1 MMAVRE
7 KEILLL
13 ISSLKTRDKGYE
25 MLISDYQKP
34 LYFFIRRMLL
44 NHEDTNDV
52 LQDTFVRVFKGV
64 DRFRGESALG
74 TWMHSIAY
82 REALGHIQRSK
93 RMLKGDWD
101 GNILENVKQLE
112 EDAQY
117 SGDEM
122 QLKLQ
127 AMVAA
132 LPEKQR
138 AVFVMKYY
146 EEKKYTE
153 IAEITG
159 TSVGAL
165 KASYHHAVEK
175 IKSAIQSN
183 DWINEQIKNGNEE

>member
-1 MMAVRE
+1 MVERE
-7 KEILLL
+7 KEILIL
-13 ISSLKTRDKGYE
+13 ISVSKTRNKGYE

-52 LQDTFVRVFKGV
+52 LQETFVRVFKGI
-64 DRFRGESALG
+64 DNFRGESKLG

-82 REALGHIQRSK
+82 REALGHIQRNK

-101 GNILENVKQLE
+101 GHILENVKQLE
-112 EDAQY
+112 EDAHY
-117 SGDEM
+117 TGDDM
-122 QLKLQ
+122 QRRLH

-138 AVFVMKYY
+138 AVFIMKYY

-165 KASYHHAVEK
+165 KASFHHAVEK
-175 IKSAIQSN
+175 IKQDIQH
-183 DWINEQIKNGNEE
+183 NEMKVELNAKDHEE

>member
-1 MMAVRE
+1 MVERE

-13 ISSLKTRDKGYE
+13 ISVSKTRDKGYE

-52 LQDTFVRVFKGV
+52 LQDTFVRVFKGI
-64 DRFRGESALG
+64 DKFRGESKLG

-82 REALGHIQRSK
+82 REALGHIERSK

-101 GNILENVKQLE
+101 GLIIENVKQLE
-112 EDAQY
+112 EDAHY
-117 SGDEM
+117 SGDEI
-122 QLKLQ
+122 QLRLQ

-153 IAEITG
+153 IAAITG

-165 KASYHHAVEK
+165 KASFHHAVEK
-175 IKSAIQSN
+175 IKQDIQK
-183 DWINEQIKNGNEE
+183 NEWKVELNERQNEE

>member
-1 MMAVRE
+1 MAVRE

-13 ISSLKTRDKGYE
+13 ISVSKTRDKGYE

-64 DRFRGESALG
+64 DKFRGESALG

-101 GNILENVKQLE
+101 GQILENVSQLE
-112 EDAQY
+112 GDAHY

-183 DWINEQIKNGNEE
+183 EWINEQVEYGNEE

>member
-1 MMAVRE
+1 MVGRE
-7 KEILLL
+7 KEILKLV
-13 ISSLKTRDKGYE
+13 SVSKTRNKGYE

-52 LQDTFVRVFKGV
+52 LQDTFVRVFKGI
-64 DRFRGESALG
+64 DKFRGESKLG

-82 REALGHIQRSK
+82 REALGHIERSK

-101 GNILENVKQLE
+101 GLIIENVKQLE
-112 EDAQY
+112 EDVHY

-122 QLKLQ
+122 QLRLQ

-153 IAEITG
+153 IAAITG

-165 KASYHHAVEK
+165 KASFHHAVEK
-175 IKSAIQSN
+175 IKQDIQK
-183 DWINEQIKNGNEE
+183 NEWKVELNERQNEE

>member
-1 MMAVRE
+1 MAVRE
-7 KEILLL
+7 KEILTL

-25 MLISDYQKP
+25 MLIFDYQKP

-64 DRFRGESALG
+64 DKFRGESALG

-101 GNILENVKQLE
+101 VQIVENVRQLE
-112 EDAQY
+112 GDAHY

-122 QLKLQ
+122 QMRLQ

-153 IAEITG
+153 IAAITG

-165 KASYHHAVEK
+165 KASFHHAVEK
-175 IKSAIQSN
+175 IKQDIQK
-183 DWINEQIKNGNEE
+183 NEWKVELNERQNEE

>member
-1 MMAVRE
+1 MAVRE
-7 KEILLL
+7 KEILTL

-25 MLISDYQKP
+25 MLISDYQKQ

-64 DRFRGESALG
+64 DNFRGESALG

-82 REALGHIQRSK
+82 REALGHIQKSK

-101 GNILENVKQLE
+101 GQIVENVKQLE
-112 EDAQY
+112 GEAHY

>member
-1 MMAVRE
+1 MPVRE
-7 KEILLL
+7 KEILTL

-64 DRFRGESALG
+64 DKFRGESALG

-112 EDAQY
+112 EDTHY

-122 QLKLQ
+122 QMRLQ

-138 AVFVMKYY
+138 AVFVLKYY

>member
-1 MMAVRE
+1 MVGRE
-7 KEILLL
+7 KKILEF
-13 ISSLKTRDKGYE
+13 ISVSKTRNKGYE
-25 MLISDYQKP
+25 MLITDYQKP

-52 LQDTFVRVFKGV
+52 LQETFVRVFKGI
-64 DRFRGESALG
+64 DKFRGESALG

-82 REALGHIQRSK
+82 REALGHIQKSK
-93 RMLKGDWD
+93 RMVKGEWD
-101 GNILENVKQLE
+101 EQILENVKQLE
-112 EDAQY
+112 EDAHY
-117 SGDEM
+117 TGEEM
-122 QLKLQ
+122 QMRLQ

-175 IKSAIQSN
+175 IKTSIQTN
-183 DWINEQIKNGNEE
+183 EWIIEQIENGKEE

>member
-1 MMAVRE
+1 MAVRE
-7 KEILLL
+7 KEILTL

-64 DRFRGESALG
+64 DKFRGESALG

-112 EDAQY
+112 EDTHY

-122 QLKLQ
+122 QMRLQ

>member
-1 MMAVRE
+1 MVRRE
-7 KEILLL
+7 KEILAL
-13 ISSLKTRDKGYE
+13 IAVSRTRNKGYE

-52 LQDTFVRVFKGV
+52 LQDTFVRVFKGIEG
-64 DRFRGESALG
+64 FRGESALG

-82 REALGHIQRSK
+82 REALGHMEKRK

-101 GNILENVKQLE
+101 ELIVENVKQLQ
-112 EDAQY
+112 EDSHY
-117 SGDEM
+117 TGDEM

-146 EEKKYTE
+146 EEKKYNE
-153 IAEITG
+153 IATITG

-175 IKSAIQSN
+175 IKSAIQL
-183 DWINEQIKNGNEE
+183 NEDLTERIENGNEE

>member
-1 MMAVRE
+1 MVERE

-13 ISSLKTRDKGYE
+13 ISVSKTRDKGYE

-44 NHEDTNDV
+44 NHEDTNVV
-52 LQDTFVRVFKGV
+52 LQDTFVRVFKGI
-64 DRFRGESALG
+64 DKFRGESKLG

-82 REALGHIQRSK
+82 REALGHIERSK
-93 RMLKGDWD
+93 RILKGDWD
-101 GNILENVKQLE
+101 GLIIENVKQLE
-112 EDAQY
+112 EDAHY
-117 SGDEM
+117 TGDDM
-122 QLKLQ
+122 QRRLQ

-138 AVFVMKYY
+138 AVFIMKYY

-165 KASYHHAVEK
+165 KASFHHAVEK
-175 IKSAIQSN
+175 IKQDIQL
-183 DWINEQIKNGNEE
+183 NGMKVELNTKDNAE

>member
-1 MMAVRE
+1 MAVRE
-7 KEILLL
+7 KEILIL
-13 ISSLKTRDKGYE
+13 ISVSKTRNKGYE

-64 DRFRGESALG
+64 DKFRGESALG

-82 REALGHIQRSK
+82 REALGHIERSK

-101 GNILENVKQLE
+101 GQIVENVRQLE
-112 EDAQY
+112 GDAHY

-183 DWINEQIKNGNEE
+183 EWINEQVEYGNEE

>member
-1 MMAVRE
+1 MVGRE
-7 KEILLL
+7 KEILEF
-13 ISSLKTRDKGYE
+13 ISVSKTRNKGYE

-64 DRFRGESALG
+64 DKFRGESALG

-112 EDAQY
+112 EDAHY

-122 QLKLQ
+122 QMRLQ

-183 DWINEQIKNGNEE
+183 DWINEQIKNVNEE

>member
-1 MMAVRE
+1 MVGRE
-7 KEILLL
+7 KEILKLV
-13 ISSLKTRDKGYE
+13 SVSKTRNKGYE

-52 LQDTFVRVFKGV
+52 LQDTFVRVFKGI
-64 DRFRGESALG
+64 DKFRGESKLG

-82 REALGHIQRSK
+82 REALGHIERSK

-101 GNILENVKQLE
+101 GLIIENVKQLE
-112 EDAQY
+112 EDAHY
-117 SGDEM
+117 SGDEI
-122 QLKLQ
+122 QLRLQ

-153 IAEITG
+153 IAAITG

-165 KASYHHAVEK
+165 KASFHHAVEK
-175 IKSAIQSN
+175 IKQDIQH
-183 DWINEQIKNGNEE
+183 NEMKAELNERQNEE

>member
-1 MMAVRE
+1 MVGRE
-7 KEILLL
+7 KEILKLV
-13 ISSLKTRDKGYE
+13 SVSKTRNKGYE

-52 LQDTFVRVFKGV
+52 LQDTFVRVFKGI
-64 DRFRGESALG
+64 DKFRGESKLG

-82 REALGHIQRSK
+82 REALGHIERSK

-101 GNILENVKQLE
+101 GLIIENVKQLE
-112 EDAQY
+112 EDAHY
-117 SGDEM
+117 SGDEI
-122 QLKLQ
+122 QLRLQ

-153 IAEITG
+153 IAAITG

-165 KASYHHAVEK
+165 KASFHHAVEK
-175 IKSAIQSN
+175 IKQDIQH
-183 DWINEQIKNGNEE
+183 NEMKAELNERQNGE

>member
-1 MMAVRE
+1 MMVRE
-7 KEILLL
+7 KEILQL
-13 ISSLKTRDKGYE
+13 ISVVQTRNKGYE
-25 MLISDYQKP
+25 MLISEYQKK

-52 LQDTFVRVFKGV
+52 LQETFVRVFKGI
-64 DRFRGESALG
+64 DKFRGESALG

-82 REALGHIQRSK
+82 REALSHIEK
-93 RMLKGDWD
+93 RKRNVSGDW
-101 GNILENVKQLE
+101 NEWVLLNAKQLE
-112 EDAQY
+112 EDVHY
-117 SGDEM
+117 NGDEM
-122 QLKLQ
+122 QKILQ

-146 EEKKYTE
+146 EEKKYEE
-153 IAEITG
+153 IAAITR

-175 IKSAIQSN
+175 IKKHIDQSDFHFETN
-183 DWINEQIKNGNEE
+183 KLTDEE

>member
-1 MMAVRE
+1 MAVRE

-52 LQDTFVRVFKGV
+52 LQETVVRVFKGI
-64 DRFRGESALG
+64 DKFRGESALG

-82 REALGHIQRSK
+82 REALSHIEK
-93 RMLKGDWD
+93 RKRNVSGDWND
-101 GNILENVKQLE
+101 WVLLNAKQLE
-112 EDAQY
+112 EDVHY
-117 SGDEM
+117 NGDEM
-122 QLKLQ
+122 QKILQ

-146 EEKKYTE
+146 EEKKYDE
-153 IAEITG
+153 IAAITG

-175 IKSAIQSN
+175 IKKHIEQSDIHFETN
-183 DWINEQIKNGNEE
+183 KLTDEE

>member
-1 MMAVRE
+1 MAERE
-7 KEILLL
+7 KEILKL

-25 MLISDYQKP
+25 MLISDYQKQ

-64 DRFRGESALG
+64 DKFRGESALG

-112 EDAQY
+112 EDAHY

>member
-1 MMAVRE
+1 MAVRE

-25 MLISDYQKP
+25 LLISDYQKP

-64 DRFRGESALG
+64 DNFRGESALG

-82 REALGHIQRSK
+82 REALGHIQKSK

-101 GNILENVKQLE
+101 GQIVENVRQLE
-112 EDAQY
+112 GEAHY

>member
-1 MMAVRE
+1 MAERE
-7 KEILLL
+7 KEILKL
-13 ISSLKTRDKGYE
+13 ISSLKTRNKGYE

-64 DRFRGESALG
+64 DKFRGESALG

-82 REALGHIQRSK
+82 REALGHIERSK

-112 EDAQY
+112 EDAHY

-127 AMVAA
+127 AMVVA

>member
-1 MMAVRE
+1 MVERE

-13 ISSLKTRDKGYE
+13 ISVSKTRDKGYE
-25 MLISDYQKP
+25 MLICDYQKP

-52 LQDTFVRVFKGV
+52 LQDTFVRVFKGI
-64 DRFRGESALG
+64 DKFRRESKLG

-82 REALGHIQRSK
+82 REALGHIERSK

-101 GNILENVKQLE
+101 GLIIENVKQLE
-112 EDAQY
+112 EDAHY
-117 SGDEM
+117 TGDDM
-122 QLKLQ
+122 QRCLQ

>member
-1 MMAVRE
+1 MIERE

-13 ISSLKTRDKGYE
+13 ISVSKTRNKGYE

-52 LQDTFVRVFKGV
+52 LQDTFVRVFKGI
-64 DRFRGESALG
+64 DKFRGESKLG

-82 REALGHIQRSK
+82 REALGHIERSK

-101 GNILENVKQLE
+101 GQIVENVSQLE
-112 EDAQY
+112 GDVNY

-165 KASYHHAVEK
+165 KASFHHAVEK
-175 IKSAIQSN
+175 IKQDIQK
-183 DWINEQIKNGNEE
+183 NEWKVELNERQNEE

>member
-1 MMAVRE
+1 MAVRE
-7 KEILLL
+7 KEILIL
-13 ISSLKTRDKGYE
+13 ISVSKTRNKGYE

-44 NHEDTNDV
+44 NHEDTSDV

-64 DRFRGESALG
+64 DKFRGESALG

-101 GNILENVKQLE
+101 GQIVENVRQLE
-112 EDAQY
+112 GDAHY

-183 DWINEQIKNGNEE
+183 EWINEQVEYGNEE

>member
-1 MMAVRE
+1 
-7 KEILLL
+7 
-13 ISSLKTRDKGYE
+13 
-25 MLISDYQKP
+25 
-34 LYFFIRRMLL
+34 MLL

-52 LQDTFVRVFKGV
+52 LQDTFVRVFKGI
-64 DRFRGESALG
+64 DKFRGESKLG

-82 REALGHIQRSK
+82 REALGHIERSK

-101 GNILENVKQLE
+101 GLIIENVKQLE
-112 EDAQY
+112 EDAHY
-117 SGDEM
+117 SGDEI
-122 QLKLQ
+122 QLRLQ

-153 IAEITG
+153 IAAMTG

-165 KASYHHAVEK
+165 KASFHHAVEK
-175 IKSAIQSN
+175 IKQDIQH
-183 DWINEQIKNGNEE
+183 NEMKAELNERQNEE

>member
-1 MMAVRE
+1 MVGRE
-7 KEILLL
+7 KEILIL
-13 ISSLKTRDKGYE
+13 ISVSKTRNKGYE

-52 LQDTFVRVFKGV
+52 LQDTFVRVFKGIV
-64 DRFRGESALG
+64 KFRGESKLG

-82 REALGHIQRSK
+82 REALGHIERSK

-101 GNILENVKQLE
+101 GQIVENVSQLE
-112 EDAQY
+112 GDVNY

-165 KASYHHAVEK
+165 KASFHHAVEK
-175 IKSAIQSN
+175 IKQDIQK
-183 DWINEQIKNGNEE
+183 NEWKVELNERQNEE

>member
-1 MMAVRE
+1 MAVRE

-13 ISSLKTRDKGYE
+13 ISVSKTRDKGYE

-52 LQDTFVRVFKGV
+52 LQDTFVRVFKGI
-64 DRFRGESALG
+64 DKFRGESKLG

-82 REALGHIQRSK
+82 REALGHIERSK
-93 RMLKGDWD
+93 RILKGDWD
-101 GNILENVKQLE
+101 GLIIENVKQLE
-112 EDAQY
+112 EDAHY
-117 SGDEM
+117 TGDDM
-122 QLKLQ
+122 QRRLQ

>member
-1 MMAVRE
+1 MVGRE
-7 KEILLL
+7 KEILTL
-13 ISSLKTRDKGYE
+13 ISVSRTRDKGYE
-25 MLISDYQKP
+25 MLISDYQKQ

-52 LQDTFVRVFKGV
+52 LQETFVRVFKGI
-64 DRFRGESALG
+64 DNFRGESTLG

-82 REALGHIQRSK
+82 REALGHIERSK

-101 GNILENVKQLE
+101 GLIIENVKQLE
-112 EDAQY
+112 EDVHY

-122 QLKLQ
+122 QLRLQ

-153 IAEITG
+153 IAAITG

-165 KASYHHAVEK
+165 KASFHHAVEK
-175 IKSAIQSN
+175 IKQDIQK
-183 DWINEQIKNGNEE
+183 NEWKVELNERQNEE

>member
-1 MMAVRE
+1 MVRRE
-7 KEILLL
+7 KEILAL
-13 ISSLKTRDKGYE
+13 IAVSRTRNKGYE

-52 LQDTFVRVFKGV
+52 LQDTFVRVFKGIEG
-64 DRFRGESALG
+64 FRGESALG

-82 REALGHIQRSK
+82 REALGHMEKRK

-101 GNILENVKQLE
+101 ELIVENVKQLQ
-112 EDAQY
+112 EDSHY
-117 SGDEM
+117 TGDEM

-146 EEKKYTE
+146 EDKKYNE
-153 IAEITG
+153 IATITG

-175 IKSAIQSN
+175 IKSAIQL
-183 DWINEQIKNGNEE
+183 NEDLTERIENGNEE

>member
-1 MMAVRE
+1 MVGRE
-7 KEILLL
+7 KEILIL
-13 ISSLKTRDKGYE
+13 ISVSKTRNKGYE

-52 LQDTFVRVFKGV
+52 LQDTFVRVFKGI
-64 DRFRGESALG
+64 DKFRGESKLG

-82 REALGHIQRSK
+82 REALGHIERSK

-101 GNILENVKQLE
+101 VQIVENVRQLE
-112 EDAQY
+112 GDAHY

-122 QLKLQ
+122 QMRLQ

-165 KASYHHAVEK
+165 KASYHHAVER

-183 DWINEQIKNGNEE
+183 DWINEQIKYGNEE

>member
-1 MMAVRE
+1 MAVRE
-7 KEILLL
+7 KEILTL
-13 ISSLKTRDKGYE
+13 ISVSKTRDKGYE

-64 DRFRGESALG
+64 DKFRGESSLG

-101 GNILENVKQLE
+101 GLIIENVKQLE

-117 SGDEM
+117 TGDDM
-122 QLKLQ
+122 QRRLQ

-153 IAEITG
+153 IAAITG

-165 KASYHHAVEK
+165 KASFHHAVEK
-175 IKSAIQSN
+175 IKQDIQK
-183 DWINEQIKNGNEE
+183 NEWKVELNERQNEE

>member
-1 MMAVRE
+1 MAVRE
-7 KEILLL
+7 KEILTL

-25 MLISDYQKP
+25 MLISDYQKQ

-112 EDAQY
+112 EDAHY

-127 AMVAA
+127 AMVVA

>member
-1 MMAVRE
+1 MAVRE
-7 KEILLL
+7 KEILTL

-25 MLISDYQKP
+25 MLISDYQKQ

-52 LQDTFVRVFKGV
+52 LQETFVRVFKGV
-64 DRFRGESALG
+64 DKFRGESALG
-74 TWMHSIAY
+74 TWIHSIAY
-82 REALGHIQRSK
+82 REALGHIQKSK

-112 EDAQY
+112 EDAHY

-127 AMVAA
+127 AMVVA

-183 DWINEQIKNGNEE
+183 DWINEQIKNGN

>member
-1 MMAVRE
+1 MAERE
-7 KEILLL
+7 KEILKL

-64 DRFRGESALG
+64 EKFRGESALG

-101 GNILENVKQLE
+101 GSILENVKQLE
-112 EDAQY
+112 EDTHY

-122 QLKLQ
+122 QMRLQ

>member
-1 MMAVRE
+1 MVERE
-7 KEILLL
+7 KEILIL
-13 ISSLKTRDKGYE
+13 ISVSKTRNKGYE

-52 LQDTFVRVFKGV
+52 LQETFVRVFKGI
-64 DRFRGESALG
+64 DNFRGESKLG

-82 REALGHIQRSK
+82 REALGHIQRNK

-101 GNILENVKQLE
+101 GLIIENVKQLE
-112 EDAQY
+112 EDAHY
-117 SGDEM
+117 TGDDM
-122 QLKLQ
+122 QRRLQ

-132 LPEKQR
+132 LPEKPR
-138 AVFVMKYY
+138 AVFIMKYY

-153 IAEITG
+153 IAAITG

-165 KASYHHAVEK
+165 KASFHHAVEK
-175 IKSAIQSN
+175 IKQDIQH
-183 DWINEQIKNGNEE
+183 NEMKVELNANENEE

>member
-1 MMAVRE
+1 MVERE
-7 KEILLL
+7 KEILIL
-13 ISSLKTRDKGYE
+13 ISVSKTRNKGYE

-64 DRFRGESALG
+64 DKFRGESALG

-101 GNILENVKQLE
+101 GQIVENVRQLE
-112 EDAQY
+112 GDAHY

-165 KASYHHAVEK
+165 KASYHHAVDK

-183 DWINEQIKNGNEE
+183 EWINEQIKYGNEE

>member
-1 MMAVRE
+1 MVGRE
-7 KEILLL
+7 KEILTL
-13 ISSLKTRDKGYE
+13 ISVSRTRDKGYE
-25 MLISDYQKP
+25 MLISDYQKQ

-52 LQDTFVRVFKGV
+52 LQETFVRVFKGI
-64 DRFRGESALG
+64 DNFRGESKLG

-82 REALGHIQRSK
+82 REALGHIERSK

-101 GNILENVKQLE
+101 GLIIENVKQLE
-112 EDAQY
+112 EDVHY

-122 QLKLQ
+122 QLRLQ

-153 IAEITG
+153 IAAITG

-165 KASYHHAVEK
+165 KASFHHAVEK
-175 IKSAIQSN
+175 IKQDIQK
-183 DWINEQIKNGNEE
+183 NEWKVELNERQNEE

>member
-1 MMAVRE
+1 MVGRE
-7 KEILLL
+7 KEILIL
-13 ISSLKTRDKGYE
+13 ISVSKTRNKGYE

-52 LQDTFVRVFKGV
+52 LQDTFVRVFKGI
-64 DRFRGESALG
+64 DKFRGESKLG

-82 REALGHIQRSK
+82 REALGHIERSK

-101 GNILENVKQLE
+101 GQIVENVSQLE
-112 EDAQY
+112 GDVNY

-165 KASYHHAVEK
+165 KASFHHALEK
-175 IKSAIQSN
+175 IKQDIQK
-183 DWINEQIKNGNEE
+183 NEWKVELNERQNEE